1 MIPNNLA
8 TSIQMYNKIEND
20 FINSIEQQ
28 YGLKFDKHNI
38 YSSDRMYSPS
48 EYINFKSSACIACE
62 KGIDSRSDFLSLKC
76 NKSCY
81 FCFNP
86 NQIDFL
92 DNTQNI
98 KKGQSIA
105 NHLLKENPRI
115 QYVALTGGEP
125 LLHKKE
131 AINFFQRIERF
142 NSKIH
147 KRLYTNGELI
157 DTFILKKLKNCNLQ
171 EIRFSIKLE
180 DSLEKQADI
189 LEKIE
194 EARYY
199 IPDVI
204 VEMPVIPKTYSHM
217 ENIITTLESI
227 GVRGINLLEFC
238 FPLHNEKEFIR
249 RGFLLK
255 YPPFQVYYNYW
266 YSGGLAIAGSEED
279 SLKLLRFAKQ
289 NNFKMGIHYCSLAN
303 KHLGQIYQY
312 NTAYPIDKWFY
323 LSEKDYFLKSAKVY
337 DNDIHC
343 VEHVLRKNNLLQ
355 YNKNDDYNFLE
366 FHPKYIT
373 LFDMVNIDIGMS
385 YNIIEEINSNVF
397 IKELKIEKIDQKN
410 FILQTI

>member
-1 MIPNNLA
+1 MIPNNL
-8 TSIQMYNKIEND
+8 TSAIQMYNKIEND

-28 YGLKFDKHNI
+28 YGLKFDRQNI
-38 YSSDRMYSPS
+38 YSNDAMPFPSD
-48 EYINFKSSACIACE
+48 YINFKSPACIACE

-76 NKSCY
+76 NKNCY

-86 NQIDFL
+86 NQINFL
-92 DNTQNI
+92 ENKQNI
-98 KKGQSIA
+98 KKGQSVA
-105 NHLLKENPRI
+105 NNFLKENPSI
-115 QYVALTGGEP
+115 QYIALTGGEP

-131 AINFFQRIERF
+131 VIGFFQKIEVF

-157 DTFILKKLKNCNLQ
+157 DTAILKKLKSCNLQ

-180 DSLEKQADI
+180 DSIERQTDI

-194 EARYY
+194 EAKYY

-204 VEMPVIPKTYSHM
+204 VEMPVIPKTYLQM
-217 ENIITTLESI
+217 ENIIMTLENI
-227 GVRGINLLEFC
+227 GIRGINLLEFC
-238 FPLHNEKEFIR
+238 FPLHNEKEFIK

-255 YPPFQVYYNYW
+255 YPPFQIYYNYW

-303 KHLGQIYQY
+303 KHLGQIYQQ

-323 LSEKDYFLKSAKVY
+323 FSEKDYFLKSAKVY
-337 DNDIHC
+337 GNDIHL
-343 VEHVLRKNNLLQ
+343 VEKVLLENNLVH
-355 YNKNDDYNFLE
+355 YNKNNDYNFLE

-373 LFDMVNIDIGMS
+373 LFDMVNVDIGMS
-385 YNIIEEINSNVF
+385 YNIVEEINNNVF
-397 IKELKIEKIDQKN
+397 IKELKIEKVNQKY
-410 FILQTI
+410 FTLQNI